1 MLLEEM
7 TRPIQNR
14 HEVKDARDNVY
25 EVMVDNPVLHACK
38 RGDDAESCND
48 EKKESESKSLE
59 VMSYICHSYH
69 VLNVV
74 P

>member
-14 HEVKDARDNVY
+14 HEVKDTRDNVY
-25 EVMVDNPVLHACK
+25 EVMVDNPVLHACEC
-38 RGDDAESCND
+38 GDNAESRNY

-59 VMSYICHSYH
+59 IMSYICHSYH
-69 VLNVV
+69 VLNVM